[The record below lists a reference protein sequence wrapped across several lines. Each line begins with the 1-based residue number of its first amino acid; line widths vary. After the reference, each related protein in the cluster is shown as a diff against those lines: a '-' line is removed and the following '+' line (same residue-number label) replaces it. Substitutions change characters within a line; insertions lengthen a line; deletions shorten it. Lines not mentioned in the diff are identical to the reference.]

1 MTTNN
6 KIILDRISIH
16 SNKRK
21 LKLQKKSE
29 SGVQNKPLHS
39 NSFTQLDFPRLGC
52 ISDSSLM
59 SLTNSFH
66 QISLQSKHGTV
77 ISQRSSNSYLSKEPS
92 NIMGYAKLLKKRE
105 RSVDKKRLKNFS
117 QSFLPYDPEAYNAD
131 GSLHTIYCLP
141 SMEEL
146 WDQAKLARYLRTP
159 RRKEEEKD
167 LLSKQLYPIFKYHQM
182 KETKHKNKL

>member
-1 MTTNN
+1 MTTN
-6 KIILDRISIH
+6 KQIILDSISIH

-21 LKLQKKSE
+21 LKLKKKSE

-39 NSFTQLDFPRLGC
+39 NSFTQLDFPRLRYM
-52 ISDSSLM
+52 SDSSLM

-77 ISQRSSNSYLSKEPS
+77 ISQSSSNSYLSKEPS
-92 NIMGYAKLLKKRE
+92 NITRYAKLLKKRE
-105 RSVDKKRLKNFS
+105 RSVERLKNFS
-117 QSFLPYDPEAYNAD
+117 QSFPPYDPEAYNAD

-159 RRKEEEKD
+159 RQKEEEKD